1 MDECVQ
7 DDATEKEHER
17 LKKQKKKNLM
27 KMVQDKVLKQTSAGA
42 TRGEEDTG

>member
-17 LKKQKKKNLM
+17 LKKKKKNLM
-27 KMVQDKVLKQTSAGA
+27 EMVQDKVLKQTSAGA